1 MKLLLLFL
9 FSLTTI
15 LSESF
20 PQNKMVREKRQS
32 TFLEGLGGPLA
43 LKPHA
48 GKNDTINRT
57 ASTAEAMPSQT
68 TTKTVP
74 ITTKTTTT
82 RMTTTA
88 PIRTTEATK
97 IKELKAK
104 PKLASTTSAK
114 TATTVATAVR
124 TSSSKPTTTVRAPMS
139 TLSAKARIQVPKP
152 TTSGRPAD
160 THAKIKPT
168 TAVTK
173 QESTRTTYSGPSP
186 CCQSCDLMRTLLF
199 GRCACVT
206 TSNCQPKQR
215 TIEQRP
221 CENLNNANM
230 DKLKREIF
238 QEFSKQLDSLK
249 KDIMS

>member
-104 PKLASTTSAK
+104 HVYAVGKSTYP
-114 TATTVATAVR
+114 
-124 TSSSKPTTTVRAPMS
+124 SSKADHFWS
-139 TLSAKARIQVPKP
+139 TSRH
-152 TTSGRPAD
+152 SR
-160 THAKIKPT
+160 
-168 TAVTK
+168 
-173 QESTRTTYSGPSP
+173 
-186 CCQSCDLMRTLLF
+186 
-199 GRCACVT
+199 
-206 TSNCQPKQR
+206 
-215 TIEQRP
+215 
-221 CENLNNANM
+221 
-230 DKLKREIF
+230 
-238 QEFSKQLDSLK
+238 
-249 KDIMS
+249 KD